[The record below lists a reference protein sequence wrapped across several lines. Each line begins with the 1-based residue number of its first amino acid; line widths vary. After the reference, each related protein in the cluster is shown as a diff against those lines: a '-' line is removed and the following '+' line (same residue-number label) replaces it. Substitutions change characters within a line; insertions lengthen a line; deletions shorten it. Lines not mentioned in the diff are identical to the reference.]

1 MADSGGG
8 GGGGGAA
15 GAEGVGFSRPARGLD
30 TRGLAIVASFE
41 NVLFAKLEK
50 GLGAGFG
57 ALARTSRFS
66 ASARM
71 VFFREN
77 CAARPGEAVSLR
89 VHLIGPGTAAPSW

>member
-1 MADSGGG
+1 MADSGG

-15 GAEGVGFSRPARGLD
+15 GAEGVRFSRPARGLD

-89 VHLIGPGTAAPSW
+89 VHLMGPGTAAPSW